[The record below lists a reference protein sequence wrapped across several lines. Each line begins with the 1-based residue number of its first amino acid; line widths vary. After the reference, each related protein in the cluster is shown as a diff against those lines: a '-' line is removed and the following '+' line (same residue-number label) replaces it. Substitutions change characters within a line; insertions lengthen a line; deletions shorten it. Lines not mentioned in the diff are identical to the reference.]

1 MMDAEAL
8 DKHLRET
15 PWFIEQHRARIKP
28 NDYSYSDDIM
38 APNGFGPKSPG
49 NDNAIMFADYEAQ
62 TIGRLASY
70 CQNIGSIPHFPLDG
84 FWWSRGRCMGMK
96 HNGLRR
102 VSETCQRLRAHVG
115 DVLNTEGVDEYLYAM
130 ESARGMSVKMFP
142 NEDENWL
149 TMDEAVDFT
158 GRDKRTIYR
167 WIEAGGMPTL
177 DDRWG
182 LMISKAHLQM
192 KMGIVHAN
200 MLRNLNYGNQYNP
213 KRSSIGR

>member
-1 MMDAEAL
+1 MDTEEL

-70 CQNIGSIPHFPLDG
+70 CQNIGSIPRFPLDG

-142 NEDENWL
+142 WETLEEWVTL
-149 TMDEAVDFT
+149 EGAMSIT
-158 GRDKRTIYR
+158 GRSQSTIYE
-167 WIEAGGMPTL
+167 WVKAGGIPTSNAG
-177 DDRWG
+177 WG
-182 LMISKAHLQM
+182 MLLSREHLNL

-200 MLRNLNYGNQYNP
+200 MLRRMNAINESR
-213 KRSSIGR
+213 RS